1 MRVARYYSWG
11 DVRLEHM
18 DVPEIGPGEMLVQV
32 RACGLC
38 GSDLMAWY
46 ADSKA
51 PTVLG
56 HEPVGFVSRVG
67 SGVTDF
73 TPGDRVFVHH
83 HVPCFVCHY
92 CRRGNYSCCA
102 TFKQNGIHPGGFS
115 EYIRVAAANVALDV
129 LPLPEGVPFEEAT
142 LIEPI
147 ACAIRGVKRA
157 GVQRGDSV
165 LIIGAGVS
173 GLLFTQ
179 LCRLWGAD
187 LVIVT
192 DLVDFRLHRA
202 LEAGADA
209 GLNPALGDVQ
219 SEVQRLGGRAGA
231 DVVVVTVGSAA
242 VMEQALQLTAKGGTV
257 LLYAPLPP
265 GDTLS
270 VDVCDL
276 LFSEKTLVT
285 TYSCAPDDTR
295 AALDFI
301 ASRTLKTE
309 GLVTHRF
316 GLEEVGEAM
325 RWAAEGG
332 ESLKVVIVP

>member
-1 MRVARYYSWG
+1 
-11 DVRLEHM
+11 
-18 DVPEIGPGEMLVQV
+18 
-32 RACGLC
+32 
-38 GSDLMAWY
+38 
-46 ADSKA
+46 
-51 PTVLG
+51 
-56 HEPVGFVSRVG
+56 
-67 SGVTDF
+67 
-73 TPGDRVFVHH
+73 
-83 HVPCFVCHY
+83 
-92 CRRGNYSCCA
+92 
-102 TFKQNGIHPGGFS
+102 
-115 EYIRVAAANVALDV
+115 
-129 LPLPEGVPFEEAT
+129 
-142 LIEPI
+142 
-147 ACAIRGVKRA
+147 
-157 GVQRGDSV
+157 
-165 LIIGAGVS
+165 
-173 GLLFTQ
+173 
-179 LCRLWGAD
+179 
-187 LVIVT
+187 
-192 DLVDFRLHRA
+192 LVDFRLHRA

-325 RWAAEGG
+325 RLAAEGG

>member
-1 MRVARYYSWG
+1 
-11 DVRLEHM
+11 
-18 DVPEIGPGEMLVQV
+18 
-32 RACGLC
+32 
-38 GSDLMAWY
+38 
-46 ADSKA
+46 
-51 PTVLG
+51 
-56 HEPVGFVSRVG
+56 
-67 SGVTDF
+67 
-73 TPGDRVFVHH
+73 
-83 HVPCFVCHY
+83 
-92 CRRGNYSCCA
+92 
-102 TFKQNGIHPGGFS
+102 
-115 EYIRVAAANVALDV
+115 
-129 LPLPEGVPFEEAT
+129 VPFEEAT

-179 LCRLWGAD
+179 LCRFWGAD

-202 LEAGADA
+202 LASGADA
-209 GLNPALGDVQ
+209 GLNPALDDVQ
-219 SEVQRLGGRAGA
+219 AEVQRLSGRAGS
-231 DVVVVTVGSAA
+231 DVVIVTVGSVA
-242 VMEQALQLTAKGGTV
+242 VMEQALQLAAKGGTV

-265 GDTLS
+265 GQTLP
-270 VDVCDL
+270 VNVCDL

-301 ASRTLKTE
+301 ASETLKTE

-325 RWAAEGG
+325 RLAAQGG

>member
-1 MRVARYYSWG
+1 VRVARYYGWG

-18 DVPEIGPGEMLVQV
+18 EVPEIGPGEMLVQV

-38 GSDLMAWY
+38 GSDLMTWY

-56 HEPVGFVSRVG
+56 HEPVGFVSRIG
-67 SGVTDF
+67 NGVDGF
-73 TPGDRVFVHH
+73 CLGDRVFVHH

-102 TFKQNGIHPGGFS
+102 SFKENGIDPGGFS
-115 EYIRVAAANVALDV
+115 EYIRVAAPNVALDV
-129 LPLPEGVPFEEAT
+129 LPLPDGLPFEQAT
-142 LIEPI
+142 LIEPV
-147 ACAIRGVKRA
+147 ACAIRGIKRA
-157 GVQRGDSV
+157 RVQRGDSV
-165 LIIGAGVS
+165 LVIGAGVS

-179 LCRLWGAD
+179 LARLRGAD
-187 LVIVT
+187 PVIVT
-192 DLVDFRLHRA
+192 DLVDFRLNKA
-202 LEAGADA
+202 LAVGADA
-209 GLNPALGDVQ
+209 GLNPTRDDVQ
-219 SEVQRLGGRAGA
+219 AEVQRLSGRAGP
-231 DVVVVTVGSAA
+231 DVVVVTVGSVP
-242 VMEQALQLTAKGGTV
+242 VMEEALQLTAKGGTV

-265 GDTLS
+265 DRTLP

-285 TYSCAPDDTR
+285 TYSCAPDETR
-295 AALDFI
+295 AALDLI
-301 ASRTLKTE
+301 ASGTLKTE

-316 GLEEVGEAM
+316 ALEGVAEAM
-325 RWAAEGG
+325 RLAAEGG

>member
-1 MRVARYYSWG
+1 MRVARYHSWG
-11 DVRLEHM
+11 DVHLELM
-18 DVPEIGPGEMLVQV
+18 EVPEIGPGEMLVQV

-56 HEPVGFVSRVG
+56 HEPVGFVSRLG
-67 SGVTDF
+67 SGVTGF
-73 TPGDRVFVHH
+73 TPGDRVFAHH
-83 HVPCFVCHY
+83 HVPCFACHY
-92 CRRGNYSCCA
+92 CRRGNYSCCE
-102 TFKQNGIHPGGFS
+102 TFKENGIYPGGFS
-115 EYIRVAAANVALDV
+115 EFIRVAAHNVALDV
-129 LPLPEGVPFEEAT
+129 LPLPEGVSFEEAT
-142 LIEPI
+142 LIEPV
-147 ACAIRGVKRA
+147 ACAIRGMRRA

-179 LCRLWGAD
+179 LCRSWGAE

-192 DLVDFRLHRA
+192 DLVDFRLQRA
-202 LEAGADA
+202 LASGADA
-209 GLNPALGDVQ
+209 ALDPATDDVQ
-219 SEVQRLGGRAGA
+219 AEVQRLSGRPGS
-231 DVVVVTVGSAA
+231 DVVIVTVGSAE
-242 VMEQALQLTAKGGTV
+242 VMEQTLPLAAKGGTV

-265 GDTLS
+265 GQTLP
-270 VDVCDL
+270 VEVCDL

-295 AALDFI
+295 AALDMI
-301 ASRTLKTE
+301 ASGTLKTE

-316 GLEEVGEAM
+316 GLDEVGEAM
-325 RWAAEGG
+325 SMAAKGG